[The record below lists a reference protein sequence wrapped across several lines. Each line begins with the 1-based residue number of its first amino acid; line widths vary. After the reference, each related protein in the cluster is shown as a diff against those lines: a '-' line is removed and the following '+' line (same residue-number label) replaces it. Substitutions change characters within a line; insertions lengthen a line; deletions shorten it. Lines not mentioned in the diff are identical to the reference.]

1 MTLRIPKLGVSFLVE
16 RQPLWL
22 IACLVLLL
30 FICMLYATGA
40 GSLPI
45 PASDVFKSLIGHGDP
60 LNDLIIREFR
70 LPRVLTA
77 VLAGAAL
84 ALSGAVMQGMVRNPL
99 ASPDLMGITSGAGLA
114 AVVFLNFFSGDWG
127 IHWLPVFAAAGGAIV
142 AGAVF
147 LAAWKGGIA
156 PIRMV
161 LIGVGITALLGSA
174 RTIIMLQANIWQ
186 AAQSYTWLVGSLH
199 SSSWSS
205 VQMLFICL
213 LVLSP
218 LLFIAVR
225 YINLHTLGDEVA
237 LGAGSALQRER
248 ILLIALLTAL
258 AGAAISFVGGISFVA
273 LMSPHIGPATC
284 RAFFRRGAAGFCADR
299 SHDFS
304 HIRFDRPN
312 NVRAARHSRR
322 HFYRPYRRTV
332 LSISVDQSVVTLNH
346 VTAFVSKF

>member
-1 MTLRIPKLGVSFLVE
+1 MKQFGARQPYMTLRIPKLGVSFLVE

-225 YINLHTLGDEVA
+225 YINLHALGDEVA

-273 LMSPHIGPATC
+273 LMSPHIARRLVGPSFGAVLPASALIGAMILVTSDLIG
-284 RAFFRRGAAGFCADR
+284 RTMFVPLDIPAGIFTALIGAPFFLYLLTK
-299 SHDFS
+299 
-304 HIRFDRPN
+304 
-312 NVRAARHSRR
+312 VWSR
-322 HFYRPYRRTV
+322 
-332 LSISVDQSVVTLNH
+332 
-346 VTAFVSKF
+346 